1 MMIIPTGVYRHYKG
15 KRYLVIG
22 VARHSE
28 TQEYLVVYVPLYDT
42 GSVNMAVR
50 PLGMFIEMVPDPE
63 NPEKEISR
71 FEFVGSSD

>member
-1 MMIIPTGVYRHYKG
+1 MILPAGVYEHYKG
-15 KRYLVIG
+15 KRYLVLG

-50 PLGMFIEMVPDPE
+50 PLDMFIENVQDPSDPNNE
-63 NPEKEISR
+63 VSR
-71 FEFVGSSD
+71 FRFIGTSA